1 MADMSREEAARVLM
15 EKVEVWEGV
24 LKHMVPAGDFS
35 ELKQIEDYKTALR
48 MGAAALRG
56 WVKTADRL
64 PTKDDADLYG
74 LVLWMSWDREYNQ
87 CTAPYLGLYDSI
99 IKSEYWHHISKELKL
114 PEVEE

>member
-1 MADMSREEAARVLM
+1 MADMTNEQAAL
-15 EKVEVWEGV
+15 
-24 LKHMVPAGDFS
+24 
-35 ELKQIEDYKTALR
+35 QIEKLRNSMTYKSDSPAVDTHTKRLVAEYVEAHR